1 MSETPTGDFAPL
13 HAAMKR
19 YVDANLL
26 PGVSSAVLV
35 GREVVDQHCVGWA
48 DIENQVPLRTDS
60 LFRVFSNT
68 KLITSCT
75 VMLLVEEGRLALD
88 DPIERYLPQLGDRR
102 VLRPGATQIDDTEPA
117 VRPIT
122 IRHLL
127 THSAGLSYLFLL
139 DPGSPMYQAYV
150 AAQVLSPTAT
160 VAELI
165 ERIAP
170 LPLAFQPGTSWE
182 YSIATDVLARLVEV
196 IDGRPFGDAIAA
208 RILKPLGMT
217 DTGFVVPATDHHRL
231 VTLYSGA
238 DLLQPMVPGLTRTDQ
253 VPWILE
259 PGAHFQP
266 QPLQSGGGGLVSSL
280 PDMIRLIQALLPG
293 GPTLLQPQTLAMLMR
308 NQLAEDVWLGF
319 PVLGRIAGKGYGLGG
334 AVTVAPSASDPP
346 NCTDE
351 FWWGGIAG
359 TQWWISPR
367 NDLAAV
373 VMTQRDRAF
382 WHPFAPELK
391 KLIYQ
396 AVASPR

>member
-26 PGVSSAVLV
+26 PGLSSAVLV

-48 DIENQVPLRTDS
+48 DIENRVPLQTDS

-88 DPIERYLPQLGDRR
+88 DPIERYLPQLGNRR
-102 VLRPGATQIDDTEPA
+102 VLRPGATRIDDTEPA

-127 THSAGLSYLFLL
+127 SHSSGLSYGLL
-139 DPGSPMYQAYV
+139 DPGTPIFEAYS
-150 AAQVLSPTAT
+150 AAQVLSPASTL
-160 VAELI
+160 AEMIDRL
-165 ERIAP
+165 EP
-170 LPLAFQPGTSWE
+170 LPLIFQPGTSWE
-182 YSIATDVLARLVEV
+182 YSIATDVLSRLVEV

-208 RILKPLGMT
+208 RILQPLGMV
-217 DTGFVVPATDHHRL
+217 DTGFVVPASDRKRL

-238 DLLQPMVPGLTRTDQ
+238 DLMQPMKPGLSRADALPFANDHQ
-253 VPWILE
+253 RAV
-259 PGAHFQP
+259 AR
-266 QPLQSGGGGLVSSL
+266 QSGGGGLVSSL
-280 PDMIRLIQALLPG
+280 PDMIRLIRALLPG

-308 NQLAEDVWLGF
+308 NQLAEGVWLGF
-319 PVLGRIAGKGYGLGG
+319 PLLGRIAGKGYGLGG
-334 AVTVAPSASDPP
+334 AVTVTPSASDPAGAA
-346 NCTDE
+346 DE

-373 VMTQRDRAF
+373 VMTQRHMAF
-382 WHPFAPELK
+382 WHPFALELK
-391 KLIYQ
+391 KLAYR
-396 AVASPR
+396 AAASPR